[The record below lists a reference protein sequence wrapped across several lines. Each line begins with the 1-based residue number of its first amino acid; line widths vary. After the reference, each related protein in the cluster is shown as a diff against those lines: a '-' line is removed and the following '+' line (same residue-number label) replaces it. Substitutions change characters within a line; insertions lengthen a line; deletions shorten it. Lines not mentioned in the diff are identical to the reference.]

1 MFFKRY
7 KTDIWN
13 VGIVKAKASDFLKNM
28 PSKSD
33 VVWLPIGRSFTFCAD
48 PFGIWRDGKLYVFVE
63 AFDYR
68 VGKGTIECFVLNK
81 KLELLD
87 HFPAIEEPYH
97 LSYPFVIED
106 KGGVFFI
113 PESSKKSETW
123 IYEATDFPKKWKK
136 YKVVLPGVRLVDAS
150 FLKYKNVWWMFYS
163 VAGKKKLARRELN
176 VAMAKSLS
184 GPWSFHPQNP
194 VQNNIK
200 YGRPGGK
207 PFIYKD
213 VPYVPV
219 QNCQGGYGKKVELL
233 RVVLTKTKFAATH
246 VKTIDPVFHK
256 DFTAG
261 LHHFA
266 ECGDVTLIDSK
277 IIDSSWN
284 FFFIKLQRK
293 IRRLYSAV
301 KEAFTY

>member
-1 MFFKRY
+1 MFLKRY
-7 KTDIWN
+7 KTDIWH
-13 VGIVKAKASDFLKNM
+13 VGIVKASASDFLKDM
-28 PSKSD
+28 PSKSK
-33 VVWLPIGRSFTFCAD
+33 VVWLPQGRSFTFYAD

-68 VGKGTIECFVLNK
+68 VGKGTIECFVLSK
-81 KLELLD
+81 KLEVLD
-87 HFPAIEEPYH
+87 HFPVVEESYH
-97 LSYPFVIED
+97 LSYPFIIED

-113 PESSKKSETW
+113 PESSKNSETW

-136 YKVVLPGVRLVDAS
+136 HKVILPGVSLVDAS
-150 FLKYKNVWWMFYS
+150 FLKYKNMWWMFFS
-163 VAGKKKLARRELN
+163 VAGKKQLARRELN

-184 GPWSFHPQNP
+184 GPWDFHPQNP
-194 VQNNIK
+194 VKNDIK

-207 PFIYKD
+207 PFIYKE

-219 QNCQGGYGKKVELL
+219 QNCQNGYGKKVELL
-233 RVVLTKTKFAATH
+233 RVDTLTKTKFSAKH
-246 VKTIDPVFHK
+246 VKTIDPIFHK
-256 DFTAG
+256 DFTGG

-277 IIDSSWN
+277 MIDSSRV

-293 IRRLYSAV
+293 IRRLYRMA
-301 KEAFTY
+301 KGIFL